1 MHEFAPPAPKRQYGV
16 VALVPSFDS
25 TRDWL
30 GEGAVVAKPA
40 DIEARVDSLRGGK
53 FERTIVVANRYDGI
67 DLPDDTCRLLILDG
81 KPFGGGLLDRYSESC
96 RPGSEVIATRVAR
109 VIEQGLGRAVRG
121 EKDYC
126 VVLLTG
132 AGLVQAVRTEDGRG
146 YYSQQ
151 TRTQIELGLEIAELA
166 REDIATGQA
175 PKRALLALIKQCL
188 ARDEGWKEFYAE
200 RMNALKGPSAPAKM
214 LEIFAAERAAE
225 MAFRSGDVDR
235 AVETLQAL
243 LDSKRVAS
251 DADRGWYLQEIARY
265 RYGASK
271 ADSNVLQV
279 AAHKL
284 NRYLL
289 RPREGM
295 AVAKLV
301 PLP

>member
-1 MHEFAPPAPKRQYGV
+1 
-16 VALVPSFDS
+16 
-25 TRDWL
+25 
-30 GEGAVVAKPA
+30 
-40 DIEARVDSLRGGK
+40 
-53 FERTIVVANRYDGI
+53 
-67 DLPDDTCRLLILDG
+67 
-81 KPFGGGLLDRYSESC
+81 
-96 RPGSEVIATRVAR
+96 
-109 VIEQGLGRAVRG
+109 
-121 EKDYC
+121 
-126 VVLLTG
+126 VLLTG